1 MGGED
6 TTLIIGAGPT
16 GLALAIE
23 LQRASLPFR
32 IIDKSAGPA
41 KNSQALGVQSRTLE
55 QLERYGLADE
65 FVARGRKA
73 HSFTATSGGKTLVSL
88 DFRDIPGRYP
98 FGLLIPQLTTEEILT
113 RYLMEH
119 GGAIER
125 GVELLGCENGID
137 GVHSVLAHK
146 AGRIEQVFSRWLV
159 GCDGARSKVRHAT
172 GINFSGEIAPLSFFL
187 ADLELSGPKVPSEA
201 LRVYLHDGGALFVA
215 HWSENLWRLV
225 IIFHDQKRAQET
237 PALADFQ
244 RALDEF
250 AGGGI
255 TVENPIWMTP
265 FHVNERIAE
274 HYRAGNIFLAGDAAH
289 IHSPVAGQGMNT
301 GIQDAANLGWKLAA
315 VHRGGDPNIFYS
327 YEEERAAVGHAVLR
341 ATSNGLNALTTSNH
355 LLQKVRDLLM
365 PIATRWPLV
374 QRTALGFISETAID
388 YRDSSIV
395 HDAVGTGRVRAGDRA
410 PNLDIYSRRSKPQ
423 RMLDG
428 LSNDQHLAIG
438 INIQDESAFDHSLP
452 GIPHLLLTTGGSATQ
467 SVRAGWSNLD
477 LAEEFGSEP
486 QIILVRP
493 DGYIGLRCREIDQD
507 SIEDYC
513 DLAGLPLPHVAS
525 AAW

>member
-1 MGGED
+1 MEGED
-6 TTLIIGAGPT
+6 STLIIGAGPT

-23 LQRASLPFR
+23 LQRAGLPFR
-32 IIDKSAGPA
+32 IIDKSAAPA
-41 KNSQALGVQSRTLE
+41 RHSQALGVQSRTLE
-55 QLERYGLADE
+55 QLERYGLAEE
-65 FVARGRKA
+65 FVSRGRKA
-73 HSFTATSGGKTLVSL
+73 HSFTATSDGKPLVSL

-98 FGLLIPQLTTEEILT
+98 FGLMIPQSATEEILT
-113 RYLMEH
+113 RSLVEH

-125 GVELLGCENGID
+125 EVELLGCENGVD
-137 GVHSVLAHK
+137 GVHSILAHK
-146 AGRIEQVFSRWLV
+146 TGRIEQVFTRWLV

-187 ADLELSGPKVPSEA
+187 ADLELSGPNVPTEA

-215 HWSENLWRLV
+215 HWSEKIWRLV
-225 IIFHDQKRAQET
+225 IIFHEQARAQDT
-237 PALADFQ
+237 PDLADFQ

-250 AGGGI
+250 AGGGM
-255 TVENPIWMTP
+255 TASNPIWMTP
-265 FHVNERIAE
+265 FHVNERIAD
-274 HYRAGNIFLAGDAAH
+274 HYRTGNIFLAGDAAH

-327 YEEERAAVGHAVLR
+327 YEEERATVGHAVLR
-341 ATSNGLNALTTSNH
+341 ATSRGLNALTTTNH
-355 LLQKVRDLLM
+355 LLQKVRDLFM

-395 HDAVGTGRVRAGDRA
+395 HDEVGAGRLRAGDRA
-410 PNLDIYSRRSKPQ
+410 PNPDIYSRRFKPQ
-423 RMLDG
+423 RLLDG
-428 LSNDQHLAIG
+428 LSSDQHLALG
-438 INIQDESAFDHSLP
+438 INIQDESAFDHTLP
-452 GIPHLLLTTGGSATQ
+452 GIPHLLLMTGASATH
-467 SVRAGWSNLD
+467 SVRAAWSDLD

-493 DGYIGLRCREIDQD
+493 DGYIGLRCREKDHD

-513 DLAGLPLPHVAS
+513 DLAGLPLSHVAS